1 MTFTILTQSA
11 NHKKPDLLAILKRR
25 PQKRPEVAT
34 PSDDTLRSEKRPSE
48 PERRLSEKNLAQET
62 PEIVARVRGVYG
74 IDPNSDLNSDP
85 NTDRAN
91 FPADYE
97 QVLQAL
103 TEANPDDI
111 NPCLGQGEQIIDRS
125 RFLETH
131 IEALRKLRPESH
143 VFRSYYDR
151 ARIVVN
157 RMKRDKK
164 NISSE

>member
-11 NHKKPDLLAILKRR
+11 NHKKSSLGDFIKRR

-34 PSDDTLRSEKRPSE
+34 PSDDTLRSKKRRSE
-48 PERRLSEKNLAQET
+48 PERRLPEASQAQET

-74 IDPNSDLNSDP
+74 TDPNSDPNPDP
-85 NTDRAN
+85 NPDRAKL
-91 FPADYE
+91 PAEYE

-111 NPCLGQGEQIIDRS
+111 DPYLGQGEQITDRS

-131 IEALRKLRPESH
+131 LEALRKLRPESH

-157 RMKRDKK
+157 RMKRNKK
-164 NISSE
+164 SISSE

>member
-1 MTFTILTQSA
+1 MTQSA
-11 NHKKPDLLAILKRR
+11 NHKKSSLGDFIKRR
-25 PQKRPEVAT
+25 PQKRSEVAT
-34 PSDDTLRSEKRPSE
+34 PSDDTLRSKKRRSE
-48 PERRLSEKNLAQET
+48 PERRLPEAFQAQET
-62 PEIVARVRGVYG
+62 PEIVARVSVVHGSN
-74 IDPNSDLNSDP
+74 PKSTPCTNPKSDP
-85 NTDRAN
+85 NPDPVTL
-91 FPADYE
+91 PADYE

-131 IEALRKLRPESH
+131 LEALRKLRPESH

-164 NISSE
+164 SISSE

>member
-1 MTFTILTQSA
+1 MTQSA
-11 NHKKPDLLAILKRR
+11 NHKKPDLLAIIKRR
-25 PQKRPEVAT
+25 PQKRSEVAT
-34 PSDDTLRSEKRPSE
+34 PSDDTLRSEKRHSE
-48 PERRLSEKNLAQET
+48 PERRLPKASQAQET
-62 PEIVARVRGVYG
+62 PEIVARVSVV
-74 IDPNSDLNSDP
+74 PESNPKSTPCTNPKSDP
-85 NTDRAN
+85 NPDRAN
-91 FPADYE
+91 LPADYE

-111 NPCLGQGEQIIDRS
+111 DPYLGQGEQITDRS

-131 IEALRKLRPESH
+131 LEALRKLRPESH

-164 NISSE
+164 SISLE

>member
-25 PQKRPEVAT
+25 PQKRSEVAT
-34 PSDDTLRSEKRPSE
+34 PSDDTLRSEKRRSE
-48 PERRLSEKNLAQET
+48 PDRHLSEATQAQET
-62 PEIVARVRGVYG
+62 PEIVARVTGVYG
-74 IDPNSDLNSDP
+74 SDPKSDP
-85 NTDRAN
+85 NPDPNPDRVN

-111 NPCLGQGEQIIDRS
+111 DPYLGQGEQITDRS

-131 IEALRKLRPESH
+131 LEALRKLRPASH

>member
-1 MTFTILTQSA
+1 MTQSA
-11 NHKKPDLLAILKRR
+11 NHKKSSLGDFIKRR
-25 PQKRPEVAT
+25 PQKRSEVAA
-34 PSDDTLRSEKRPSE
+34 PSDDTLRLEKRRSE
-48 PERRLSEKNLAQET
+48 PERRLSEVSQAQET
-62 PEIVARVRGVYG
+62 PEIVARVSVVHGSN
-74 IDPNSDLNSDP
+74 PKSTPCTNPKSDP
-85 NTDRAN
+85 NPDRAN
-91 FPADYE
+91 LPADYE

-111 NPCLGQGEQIIDRS
+111 DPYLGQGEQITDRS

-131 IEALRKLRPESH
+131 LEALRKLRPESH